1 MADQPRYERLKAVK
15 AAFEAL
21 TPEDVAA
28 LFKDGPYYE
37 FMGNDCIWVQI
48 HHQVYSKQFLEGTDG
63 TP

>member
-28 LFKDGPYYE
+28 LFKDGPDYE
-37 FMGNDCIWVQI
+37 FMAPKFPGSRSNPYRWSN
-48 HHQVYSKQFLEGTDG
+48 HGS
-63 TP
+63 P